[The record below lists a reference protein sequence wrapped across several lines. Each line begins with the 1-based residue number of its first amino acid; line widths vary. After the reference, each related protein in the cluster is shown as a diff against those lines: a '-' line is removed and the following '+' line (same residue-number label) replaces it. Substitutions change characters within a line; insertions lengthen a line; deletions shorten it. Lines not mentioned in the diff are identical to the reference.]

1 MEDQNYKNH
10 VRYYPP
16 HHFVFYPIVL
26 ILTGLC
32 VYFSIQHPEQ
42 QLIWLMMGGII
53 LLVAWVSFMLRQHYA
68 LMNQDRIV
76 RLEMRLRYYVLT
88 KKRLE
93 EVEHKLSLAQILAL
107 RFASD
112 AELPDLV
119 QQAIDKKLSPDQIKQ
134 AIKNWQPDYMRV

>member
-16 HHFVFYPIVL
+16 HHFVFYPVVL

-32 VYFSIQHPEQ
+32 VYFSMQHPEQ

-112 AELPDLV
+112 TELPDLV

-134 AIKNWQPDYMRV
+134 AIKNWEPDYMRV

>member
-16 HHFVFYPIVL
+16 HHFVFYPVVL

-32 VYFSIQHPEQ
+32 VYFSMQHPEQ
-42 QLIWLMMGGII
+42 QLIWLMMSGII

-68 LMNQDRIV
+68 LMNQDRTV
-76 RLEMRLRYYVLT
+76 RLEMRFRYYVLT

-112 AELPDLV
+112 TELPDLV